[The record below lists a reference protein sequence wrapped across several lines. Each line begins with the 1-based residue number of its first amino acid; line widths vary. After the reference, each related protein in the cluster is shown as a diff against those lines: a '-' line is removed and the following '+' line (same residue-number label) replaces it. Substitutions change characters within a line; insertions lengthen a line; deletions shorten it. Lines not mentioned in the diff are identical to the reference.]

1 MLTQDTLLKFLK
13 RHSAISIATLERE
26 AQLPKNTLSG
36 VMGGSR
42 NLNEK
47 HLIDLYPI
55 VTRYGFNQEA
65 FEKARVISIIN
76 HKGGVGKTTTT
87 AYLGEALANQG
98 FKVLLIDIDPQGSL
112 SEVLNIRVGETQV
125 FHSLLNLEVPLA
137 IQNVQ
142 KNLDIAPSDIELS
155 SAEKEL
161 SNKIGGELRLKVA
174 INKVSK
180 NYDFILI
187 DCPPSLNILTITAM
201 QASNSCLITTLPE
214 QLAYKGLVVLLE
226 RISEVR
232 ALLNP
237 SLELD
242 GIVFTMVK
250 SNSIHREYKELIRR
264 QFSNLK
270 VFDSEIKHLIDF
282 QKAMIEHQ
290 TISVF
295 SKNSEAASSY
305 QNLGEEYLQSLDKRN

>member
-1 MLTQDTLLKFLK
+1 MLTQETLLKFLK
-13 RHSAISIATLERE
+13 RRSAISVATLERE
-26 AQLPKNTLSG
+26 AGLPKNTLSG
-36 VMGGSR
+36 VISGTR
-42 NLNEK
+42 NLSEK
-47 HLIDLYPI
+47 HLSALFPV
-55 VTRYGFNQEA
+55 VTQYGFSNEA

-87 AYLGEALANQG
+87 AYLGEALANKG

-112 SEVLNIRVGETQV
+112 SEVLNVRVGPTQV
-125 FHSLLNLEVPLA
+125 FHSLLNLDVPLA
-137 IQNVQ
+137 IQSVLP
-142 KNLDIAPSDIELS
+142 NLDIAPSDIELS

-174 INKVSK
+174 ISKVSK

-226 RISEVR
+226 RIAEVR

-237 SLELD
+237 ALELD

-250 SNSIHREYKELIRR
+250 GNSIHREYKELIRQ

-270 VFDSEIKHLIDF
+270 VFDTEIKHLIDF
-282 QKAMIEHQ
+282 QKAMIDHL
-290 TISVF
+290 TISEF
-295 SKNSEAASSY
+295 NKNSEAATSY
-305 QNLGEEYLQSLDKRN
+305 ENLGEEYLLSLDKRN

>member
-1 MLTQDTLLKFLK
+1 MLTQETLLKFLK
-13 RHSAISIATLERE
+13 RRSAISIATLERE
-26 AQLPKNTLSG
+26 AGLPKNTLSG
-36 VMGGSR
+36 VLGKAR
-42 NLNEK
+42 NLSEK
-47 HLIDLYPI
+47 HLADLFPV
-55 VTRYGFNQEA
+55 VTKYGFSNEV
-65 FEKARVISIIN
+65 FEKARVISVIN

-87 AYLGEALANQG
+87 AYLGEALANKG

-112 SEVLNIRVGETQV
+112 SEVLNIKVGEKQV
-125 FHSLLNLEVPLA
+125 FHSLLNLEIPLA
-137 IQNVQ
+137 IQPVQ
-142 KNLDIAPSDIELS
+142 TNLDIVPSDIELS
-155 SAEKEL
+155 TAEKEL

-201 QASNSCLITTLPE
+201 QASNGCLITTLPE

-250 SNSIHREYKELIRR
+250 NNSIHREYKELIRQ

-270 VFDSEIKHLIDF
+270 VFKSEIKHLIDF
-282 QKAMIEHQ
+282 QKAMVDRL
-290 TISVF
+290 TISAF
-295 SKNSEAASSY
+295 NKHSEAATSY
-305 QNLGEEYLQSLDKRN
+305 ENLGEEYLLSLDKHS

>member
-13 RHSAISIATLERE
+13 RRSAISIATLERE

-36 VMGGSR
+36 VLGGSR

-47 HLIDLYPI
+47 HLFDLYPV
-55 VTRYGFNQEA
+55 VTKYGFNQEA

-87 AYLGEALANQG
+87 AYLGEALANRG

-112 SEVLNIRVGETQV
+112 SEVLNIRVGETQI

-174 INKVSK
+174 ISKVSK
-180 NYDFILI
+180 DYDFILI

-201 QASNSCLITTLPE
+201 QASNSCVITTLPE

-226 RISEVR
+226 RIAEVR

-250 SNSIHREYKELIRR
+250 NNSIHREYKELIRQ

-282 QKAMIEHQ
+282 QKAMVEHL
-290 TISVF
+290 TISAF
-295 SKNSEAASSY
+295 SKNSEAANSY

>member
-1 MLTQDTLLKFLK
+1 MLTQETLLKFLK
-13 RHSAISIATLERE
+13 RRSALSIATLERE
-26 AQLPKNTLSG
+26 ASLPKNTLSA
-36 VMGGSR
+36 VLNGSR

-47 HLIDLYPI
+47 HLADLYPV
-55 VTRYGFNQEA
+55 VTQYGFNPEV

-87 AYLGEALANQG
+87 AYLGEALANKG

-112 SEVLNIRVGETQV
+112 SEVLNVNVGETQV
-125 FHSLLNLEVPLA
+125 YHSLLNLEVPLA
-137 IQNVQ
+137 IQNVLP
-142 KNLDIAPSDIELS
+142 NLDISPSDIELS
-155 SAEKEL
+155 TAEKEL
-161 SNKIGGELRLKVA
+161 SNKIGGELRLRVA

-180 NYDFILI
+180 DYDFILI

-250 SNSIHREYKELIRR
+250 NNSIHREYKELMRQ
-264 QFSNLK
+264 QFSGLR

-282 QKAMIEHQ
+282 QKAMVEHL
-290 TISVF
+290 TISAF
-295 SKNSEAASSY
+295 NKSSEAATSY
-305 QNLGEEYLQSLDKRN
+305 QSLADELLQSLYSRN